1 MEAQGTQSST
11 VFVFNE
17 YGGPES
23 QHLIDRPPPAP
34 GPGEVAI
41 EVKAAAVNPV
51 DWKIRSGMLGDHWDL
66 PAPMG
71 REASGVVTAVGE
83 GVTDFAIGDEVLGL
97 TAEGHGGLAQHTVL
111 SAGST
116 VVKPEEISFV
126 DAAAIPVAG
135 ATAYDITH
143 QIELEAG
150 QSLLI
155 LGAGGGVGLMAAQIG
170 KVHEFQVLGVASES
184 KRELVEST
192 GATFIRS
199 GEGVADRVRE
209 VAPEGVDLI
218 VDLVGGEALKEIA
231 PVAKHPV
238 NIISAGDAA
247 TAEQL
252 GGAGVERSSDALAKI
267 TEVIEHGMVSPKVS
281 QRFSLANAAD
291 AVAVVE
297 TGHAPGKVVVEP

>member
-1 MEAQGTQSST
+1 MEAQGTQRST
-11 VFVFNE
+11 ALVFNE

-23 QHLIDRPPPAP
+23 QQLIDRSAPQP
-34 GPGEVAI
+34 GPGELAI
-41 EVKAAAVNPV
+41 EVKAAGVNPV
-51 DWKIRSGMLGDHWDL
+51 DWKIRSGLLGHHWDL

-83 GVTDFAIGDEVLGL
+83 GVTDFAVGDEVLGL

-111 SAGST
+111 SAANT

-135 ATAYDITH
+135 ATAYDVTH

-150 QSLLI
+150 QTLLI

-170 KVHEFQVLGVASES
+170 KVHQFQVLGVASES

-192 GATFIRS
+192 GATFIES
-199 GEGVADRVRE
+199 GEGAADRVRD
-209 VAPEGVDLI
+209 VAPDGVDLI
-218 VDLVGGEALKEIA
+218 VDLVGGEALQAIA
-231 PVAKHPV
+231 PVAKSPTV
-238 NIISAGDAA
+238 IVSAADSA

-252 GGAGVERSSDALAKI
+252 GGAGVERSKDGLTKI
-267 TEVIEHGMVSPKVS
+267 TEVIEYGLVSPNIT
-281 QRFSLANAAD
+281 QRFSLAHAHGAI
-291 AVAVVE
+291 AVVE